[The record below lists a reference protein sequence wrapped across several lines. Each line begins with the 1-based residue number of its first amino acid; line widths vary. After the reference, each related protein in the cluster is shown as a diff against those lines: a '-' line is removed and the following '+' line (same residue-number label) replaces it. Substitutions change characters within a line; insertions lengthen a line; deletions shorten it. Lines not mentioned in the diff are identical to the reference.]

1 MLSVYETLMFVADF
15 RLGAISMADKVKRV
29 EMLIDQLGLL
39 VSYFSSHSC
48 IKLFN
53 SLILHR
59 FVSSLFI
66 YDQSL

>member
-1 MLSVYETLMFVADF
+1 MFAVDF

-29 EMLIDQLGLL
+29 EMLIDQLGLS

-53 SLILHR
+53 SLILH
-59 FVSSLFI
+59 
-66 YDQSL
+66 